1 MESVLSLLCIVF
13 FSLLTYGL
21 IQGYNLQKHHKFNCR
36 TIYIP
41 EDIDLET
48 AFDSIKYK
56 NLDQLKKRARQLGAT
71 KDFVDSLS
79 ELELKV
85 FIVQNSISNEHIL
98 FKELEE
104 EIKMREDS
112 ELVKK
117 RDYCRTL
124 YREGLSIEGTNC
136 PEQNTN
142 TSLNDYNNVIISDNT
157 SSVQQDLQN
166 PEITIQ
172 ELQEDFTE

>member
-48 AFDSIKYK
+48 AFKSIENKDK
-56 NLDQLKKRARQLGAT
+56 NKLKKRARQLGASKEFINSIT
-71 KDFVDSLS
+71 DI
-79 ELELKV
+79 ELKV
-85 FIVQNSISNEHIL
+85 FIIQTSISNEHIS
-98 FKELEE
+98 FKDLEE
-104 EIKMREDS
+104 EIKMRDEINSEIIEDI
-112 ELVKK
+112 
-117 RDYCRTL
+117 
-124 YREGLSIEGTNC
+124 SI
-136 PEQNTN
+136 
-142 TSLNDYNNVIISDNT
+142 
-157 SSVQQDLQN
+157 VQQN

-172 ELQEDFTE
+172 ELYDDFTE

>member
-1 MESVLSLLCIVF
+1 MESVLALLCIVF
-13 FSLLTYGL
+13 FTLLTYGL
-21 IQGYNLQKHHKFNCR
+21 IQGHNLQKHHKFNCR

-48 AFDSIKYK
+48 AFKTVDHKDT
-56 NLDQLKKRARQLGAT
+56 NQLKKRARQLGAT
-71 KDFVDSLS
+71 KEFVDSITDI
-79 ELELKV
+79 ELKV
-85 FIVQNSISNEHIL
+85 FIIQTSISEEHIL

-104 EIKMREDS
+104 EIIMREES
-112 ELVKK
+112 QLIEK
-117 RDYCRTL
+117 RDYCRAL

-136 PEQNTN
+136 PEQTTN
-142 TSLNDYNNVIISDNT
+142 LSLDGYENVIISDNL
-157 SSVQQDLQN
+157 SMVQRALQN

>member
-1 MESVLSLLCIVF
+1 MESVLALLCMF
-13 FSLLTYGL
+13 FFTLLTYGL
-21 IQGYNLQKHHKFNCR
+21 IQGHNLQKHHKFNCR
-36 TIYIP
+36 NIYIP

-56 NLDQLKKRARQLGAT
+56 DLNQLKKRARQLGAT
-71 KDFVDSLS
+71 KDFVDSIS
-79 ELELKV
+79 DLELKV
-85 FIVQNSISNEHIL
+85 FIVQTSISDEHIL

-104 EIKMREDS
+104 EIKMREES
-112 ELVKK
+112 
-117 RDYCRTL
+117 RDEFRGY
-124 YREGLSIEGTNC
+124 SIE
-136 PEQNTN
+136 
-142 TSLNDYNNVIISDNT
+142 T